1 MYFRVFVLKNEPQ
14 YEIYNH
20 FNLYDESSG
29 EYYQFSYD
37 NEFRRLIRM
46 MAGVDTD
53 LRTSIPQTYR
63 IRVKSVLTDL
73 IDYGIF
79 PTSVRDDFN
88 NLNQFCYDPKR
99 RSDFLDRME
108 KEVRR

>member
-1 MYFRVFVLKNEPQ
+1 MYFRVFVLKSEPQ

-46 MAGVDTD
+46 MAGISTD

-63 IRVKSVLTDL
+63 RRVKSVLIDL

-79 PTSVRDDFN
+79 PMSIHDDFN
-88 NLNQFCYDPKR
+88 DLNHFCYDQER
-99 RSDFLDRME
+99 RSAFLDKMA
-108 KEVRR
+108 KEICR